1 MSIIQ
6 NLYLDQGSTFV
17 SNLRYV
23 DNSKNPIDITGFAAR
38 AEFRSSYSTANS
50 YIFTCSIIDEANGVV
65 NLSMPYYETAN
76 VKSGRYVYDIEI
88 YDGAV
93 VTKIFE
99 GLVIVNP
106 EVTKNG

>member
-1 MSIIQ
+1 MTITQ

-17 SNLRYV
+17 SNLSYV

-50 YIFTCSIIDEANGVV
+50 YVFTSNVIDAGNGII
-65 NLSMPYYETAN
+65 NLSMPYYETSN
-76 VKSGRYVYDIEI
+76 VKAGRYVYDVEI
-88 YDGAV
+88 HNGII

-99 GLVIVNP
+99 GLVVVNP

>member
-17 SNLRYV
+17 ANLVYV
-23 DNSKNPIDITGFAAR
+23 DNRKNPIDISGFAAR

-50 YIFTCSIIDEANGVV
+50 YIFTSTVIDAGNGIV

-76 VKSGRYVYDIEI
+76 VKAGRYVYDVEI

-99 GLVIVNP
+99 GLIVVNP